1 MFSKPLT
8 LCSLKR
14 YREIDNTNFPCVYVY
29 LYQELVQTFSFRK
42 KNIFASFER
51 VCLQTLACLA
61 LARPVRSSREES
73 QKYEEGVLG
82 QAESSQTLSPPTALR
97 GYFSDSMCISPSVRL
112 SGRRKGC
119 LEIQD
124 ICSWLQNKPSEILSG
139 WSFQNTI
146 ESELYWFVLGSILP
160 PSVQF

>member
-1 MFSKPLT
+1 MRSQ
-8 LCSLKR
+8 KR

-97 GYFSDSMCISPSVRL
+97 GYFSDSMCICPAGGKDAWKFRISVHDYKTRSL
-112 SGRRKGC
+112 K
-119 LEIQD
+119 
-124 ICSWLQNKPSEILSG
+124 
-139 WSFQNTI
+139 SFLVGGAFRTHN
-146 ESELYWFVLGSILP
+146 
-160 PSVQF
+160 

>member
-14 YREIDNTNFPCVYVY
+14 YREIDNTHFLCVCVCVFIPRTSANF
-29 LYQELVQTFSFRK
+29 LFQEKEHFCFLWESLFADSRLLGIGKAYAIQPWGKSKIWRRCPWTSWLKSNSIPADCASRIFFRL
-42 KNIFASFER
+42 F
-51 VCLQTLACLA
+51 VHL
-61 LARPVRSSREES
+61 
-73 QKYEEGVLG
+73 
-82 QAESSQTLSPPTALR
+82 
-97 GYFSDSMCISPSVRL
+97 SVRL

-124 ICSWLQNKPSEILSG
+124 ICWWLQNKPEILSG